1 MSRSIL
7 LRGVSAGALTLILVS
22 TATHA
27 QEALPTIEVGAARS
41 TGNSGSAG
49 SGQGAGSPTPGS
61 AAAIL
66 DRNSGDRLTGYSAPN
81 ATSATKT
88 DASIMQTP
96 VSVQVVT
103 RQTMDDQQ
111 AISIQDAVI
120 GNVSGVYNYFPTV
133 LGFYIRGFYTG
144 AQVYYN
150 GLPLSNTVN
159 FETANVQSIEIMKG
173 PAAVLFGRV
182 EPGGITYVQ
191 TKRPLET
198 PYFSVQEQA
207 GSFGNTR
214 TTVDVSGPLTADKT
228 WLYRFNGSFQHSA
241 SFIDFVS
248 STNYLF
254 APAITYHPT
263 EQFKFYIEGKYSSAT
278 QTDTSAGVPAIGN
291 RPAQVPISSYFE
303 DKALTVANPTVYQT
317 RQVYFDWTYDITKDW
332 SLTQRF
338 AYVNAYESLSQ
349 SGIGSVDEP
358 TGNIVISNVWDNSL
372 TTSIASN
379 LDLKGKFDTGPLQ
392 HSVLFGVDYNNTST
406 PVAPLVFGGT
416 PLSMNIYNPI
426 YYPSGFS
433 FYDPNNFYYYYGSRS
448 AWRGV
453 YAQDMISAFDD
464 KVHLLIGGRFD
475 WADTINGSG
484 LTHDQAVASMSDRKD
499 SGFSPR
505 VGLVYQPF
513 PWLSLYG
520 NFTQSLGANNGLS
533 TATNV
538 ALAPQKGTQYE
549 GGLKFEFF
557 DKRVLATLAYYD
569 IIKTNIPYTDPAT
582 LTTRLIG
589 AAESKGVELD
599 ISGRVNDNWSL
610 IANFT
615 HDDVRVTKAGYSDP
629 TTEQSTE
636 APVIGNRLPVVPTNA
651 GNFWAKYDADG
662 ALQGLSVAGGVN
674 VIGAA
679 QGDNAN
685 SFRLPS
691 HTLVNGMIAY
701 KLPFADG
708 KLTAQLNVSNLF
720 NTTYWQA
727 SQNYRTAIYPGPPRT
742 ILASLRYEFGGAPVG
757 AGLPSRKG
765 PLGHSESGPALLW
778 TGFYAGANA
787 GYSGVESSSVSGQEL
802 TSGTSGFPTGEAWT
816 YSGPTPK
823 GFGGG
828 GQFGYNHQFPDSIVA
843 GIEVDI
849 QAPNLKGNSSGI
861 GTFDGG
867 NSYFPA
873 LSSSQ
878 SIDWYGTARARLG
891 YAVMPTLLLYGTSG
905 FALGGGT
912 SGFTYVDSR
921 GNFGQSS
928 GSGTHYGWTFGGG
941 FEWAFLPN
949 WSAKVEYLN
958 VDLGQTRGFG
968 QSPSPEFDEI
978 GAVPGFALAHSGV
991 TNRFSTVKAG
1001 LNYHFSLFEPSST
1014 VAAKF

>member
-1 MSRSIL
+1 MTPHQGSPYVSLDL
-7 LRGVSAGALTLILVS
+7 LRGVSAGALTLILAS
-22 TATHA
+22 NATHA
-27 QEALPTIEVGAARS
+27 QEALPTIEVGATRS
-41 TGNSGSAG
+41 TDNSGSAG
-49 SGQGAGSPTPGS
+49 SGQSAGPPTSGS

-214 TTVDVSGPLTADKT
+214 TTVDVTGPLTADKT

-248 STNYLF
+248 STNYLI

-338 AYVNAYESLSQ
+338 AYINIYQWLSQ
-349 SGIGSVDEP
+349 SGIAAVDEP
-358 TGNIVISNVWDNSL
+358 TGNIAISNVWDNNVG
-372 TTSIASN
+372 TSIASN
-379 LDLKGKFDTGPLQ
+379 LDLRGKLETGSLQ
-392 HSVLFGVDYNNTST
+392 HSLLFGVDYNHGDNPIT
-406 PVAPLVFGGT
+406 PIVFGGT
-416 PLSMNIYNPI
+416 LLNTNIFHPI

-433 FYDPNNFYYYYGSRS
+433 FYDPNNFYYYYGSKQE
-448 AWRGV
+448 WRGI
-453 YAQDMISAFDD
+453 YAQDMVSAFDD

-475 WADTINGSG
+475 WADTINSSG
-484 LTHDQAVASMSDRKD
+484 LSHDQAVASTIDRKD

-520 NFTQSLGANNGLS
+520 NFTQSLGANNGL
-533 TATNV
+533 AAANNV
-538 ALAPQKGTQYE
+538 ALAPQRGTQYE

-557 DKRVLATLAYYD
+557 DKRLLATLAYYD

-589 AAESKGVELD
+589 AAESKGIEFDV
-599 ISGRVNDNWSL
+599 SGRVNDNWSL

-615 HDDVRVTKAGYSDP
+615 HDDVRVTKAGYADP

-651 GNFWAKYDADG
+651 GNFWAKYEADG
-662 ALQGLSVAGGVN
+662 PLQGLSVAGGVN

-685 SFRLPS
+685 SFRLPM

-727 SQNYRTAIYPGPPRT
+727 SQNFRTAIYPGPPRT

-757 AGLPSRKG
+757 AGFPSRNG
-765 PLGHSESGPALLW
+765 PLGHSELGPALVW
-778 TGFYAGANA
+778 TGFYVGANA
-787 GYSGVESSSVSGQEL
+787 GYSRVASSSVSGQEL

-843 GIEVDI
+843 GIEADI
-849 QAPNLKGNSSGI
+849 QAPNLKGSSSSI

-873 LSSSQ
+873 LSSESVNRLVW
-878 SIDWYGTARARLG
+878 DGARPSRLCVDADFAPLWHWRICARGRNQRFHLCQLPRKFRTKLRERNALRLDVWRWLRMG
-891 YAVMPTLLLYGTSG
+891 LLAQLVGKGRIPQRRLRTNSWVRPT
-905 FALGGGT
+905 
-912 SGFTYVDSR
+912 
-921 GNFGQSS
+921 
-928 GSGTHYGWTFGGG
+928 
-941 FEWAFLPN
+941 P
-949 WSAKVEYLN
+949 
-958 VDLGQTRGFG
+958 
-968 QSPSPEFDEI
+968 
-978 GAVPGFALAHSGV
+978 
-991 TNRFSTVKAG
+991 
-1001 LNYHFSLFEPSST
+1001 
-1014 VAAKF
+1014 